1 MIDDIP
7 PLLSGDLLNEELELT
22 LEELC
27 YACRLPADQIIEL
40 VEEGIIEPYGRSTA
54 HWRFQATS
62 VHRIHSAIHLN
73 RDLGINWPGAALVLE
88 LLDEI
93 ESLRARLERFD
104 Y

>member
-1 MIDDIP
+1 MLANP
-7 PLLSGDLLNEELELT
+7 GH
-22 LEELC
+22 
-27 YACRLPADQIIEL
+27 
-40 VEEGIIEPYGRSTA
+40 ST
-54 HWRFQATS
+54 
-62 VHRIHSAIHLN
+62 AIHLN